1 MAERERESDSKGV
14 VNTGDALVVQES
26 IAHSRMQNTYYSF
39 YYRLNFFTFCY
50 NWSCIVAH
58 IICCTLFTKEYCSIK
73 LFEFTK
79 LMHICG
85 TCPPQPSPT
94 TTQIHMRV
102 HIYTLSHTRSD
113 YNLCMNFILIWQRKI
128 PSFMFVSVMETACLC
143 REKSPSAIHRDS
155 LDGNSRQLNK
165 QTDRASRQHEI

>member
-58 IICCTLFTKEYCSIK
+58 YYLLYSLHQRILF
-73 LFEFTK
+73 
-79 LMHICG
+79 
-85 TCPPQPSPT
+85 
-94 TTQIHMRV
+94 
-102 HIYTLSHTRSD
+102 D
-113 YNLCMNFILIWQRKI
+113 
-128 PSFMFVSVMETACLC
+128 
-143 REKSPSAIHRDS
+143 
-155 LDGNSRQLNK
+155 
-165 QTDRASRQHEI
+165 QTV